1 MLNQVSFLELQRYAS
16 RLWPGKRLAI
26 EPFSF
31 PILVEDVADG
41 VTITTPYKILA
52 NCDFVL
58 CSIAAMAIDG
68 SGSLNPVDSLLQ
80 IVDTGSQERLFNTA
94 APFGSFSNIATPSFG
109 TFNDSQNLSGF
120 RRYAG
125 NSTLEVTVQGGA
137 QLGVTPLNLEIALHG
152 ALVYAY
158 SS

>member
-1 MLNQVSFLELQRYAS
+1 MLNQISFLELQRYAS
-16 RLWPGKRLAI
+16 QLWPGNRLAI

-41 VTITTPYKILA
+41 VTVTTPYKILA

-58 CSIAAMAIDG
+58 CSIAAMVLDG
-68 SGSLNPVDSLLQ
+68 AADETVIDSLLQ

-94 APFGSFSNIATPSFG
+94 APFGSFANLSTPGGGSV
-109 TFNDSQNLSGF
+109 NASQNLSGF

-125 NSTLEVTVQGGA
+125 NSTLEVTVQGGLQIGA
-137 QLGVTPLNLEIALHG
+137 VPVDVEIVLHG

>member
-31 PILVEDVADG
+31 PIVIENVADG
-41 VTITTPYKILA
+41 ITITDTYKILA

-58 CSIAAMAIDG
+58 CSIAAMVLDG
-68 SGSLNPVDSLLQ
+68 AGNETVIDSLLQ

-94 APFGSFSNIATPSFG
+94 APFGSFANLSTPSLG
-109 TFNDSQNLSGF
+109 AVNASQNLSGF

-125 NSTLEVTVQGGA
+125 NSTLEVTVQGGL
-137 QLGVTPLNLEIALHG
+137 QVGVTPVNVEIVLHG